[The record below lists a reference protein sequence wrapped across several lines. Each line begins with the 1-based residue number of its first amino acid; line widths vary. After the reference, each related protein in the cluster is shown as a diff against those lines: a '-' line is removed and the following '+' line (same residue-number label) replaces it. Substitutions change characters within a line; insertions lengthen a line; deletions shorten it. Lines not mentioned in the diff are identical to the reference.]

1 MKIGILVTGH
11 IPEGLQ
17 GTHGEYDRM
26 FARFLDGYGFDIQ
39 GWFVVDG
46 QFPDGPE
53 DADGWLITGSRHG
66 AYEAHDW
73 IPPLEALIR
82 DIIASGRPLVGICFG
97 HQIIAQALGGRV
109 EKVARGW
116 SVGRKTYDTDG
127 GPLVL
132 DAWHQDQVVDLPEG
146 ARVLAQSDFC
156 PYAALAYGDRVLT
169 YQAHPEFP
177 AAYTRDLLEHRG
189 PGIVPDDLL
198 AEAWAASGKPTDSPQ
213 VAARI
218 AAFFTRAEVSA

>member
-11 IPEGLQ
+11 IAEALQ
-17 GTHGEYDRM
+17 GAYGEYDAM
-26 FARFLDGYGFDIQ
+26 FARWLSGYGFTFQ

-46 QFPDGPE
+46 QFPAGPE
-53 DADGWLITGSRHG
+53 EADGWLITGSKHG
-66 AYEAHDW
+66 AYEGHDW
-73 IPPLEALIR
+73 IPPLERLIR

-116 SVGRKTYDTDG
+116 SVGRTTYQTEA
-127 GPLVL
+127 GPLTL

-146 ARVLAQSDFC
+146 ARVLAKSDFC
-156 PYAALAYGDRVLT
+156 PYAALAYDDKVLS

-177 AAYTRDLLEHRG
+177 AAYTRDLIEVRG

-198 AEAWAASGKPTDSPQ
+198 RAARAETGQPNDS
-213 VAARI
+213 ARI
-218 AAFFTRAEVSA
+218 AETIVAFFKHARVPA

>member
-11 IPEGLQ
+11 VAEALQ
-17 GTHGEYDRM
+17 DTHGEYDAM
-26 FARFLDGYGFDIQ
+26 FARWLSGHGFEFE

-46 QFPDGPE
+46 QFPRGPE
-53 DADGWLITGSRHG
+53 AADGWLITGSRHG
-66 AYEAHDW
+66 AYEGHDW
-73 IPPLEALIR
+73 IAPLERFIR

-116 SVGRKTYDTDG
+116 SVGRTTYETEAG
-127 GPLVL
+127 SLTL

-146 ARVLAQSDFC
+146 ARVLARNDFC
-156 PYAALAYGDRVLT
+156 PYAALAYGDRVLS

-177 AAYTRDLLEHRG
+177 ADYTRDLLEVRG
-189 PGIVPDDLL
+189 PGVVPDDLL
-198 AEAWAASGKPTDSPQ
+198 R
-213 VAARI
+213 AARAETGRPNDRAKIADDI
-218 AAFFTRAEVSA
+218 AAFFKHARVPA

>member
-11 IPEGLQ
+11 VAEALR
-17 GTHGEYDRM
+17 GTHGEYDTM
-26 FARFLDGYGFDIQ
+26 FARWLDGHGFDFK

-53 DADGWLITGSRHG
+53 AADGWLITGSKHG
-66 AYEAHDW
+66 AYEDHDW
-73 IPPLEALIR
+73 IPPLEQLIR
-82 DIIASGRPLVGICFG
+82 EIIASGRPLVGICFG

-109 EKVARGW
+109 EKVDRGW
-116 SVGRKTYDTDG
+116 SVGRTTYETAD
-127 GPLVL
+127 GPLTL
-132 DAWHQDQVVDLPEG
+132 DAWHQDQVVDLPDG
-146 ARVLAQSDFC
+146 ARVLAESDFC
-156 PYAALAYGDRVLT
+156 PYAALAYGDRVLS

-177 AAYTRDLLEHRG
+177 AAYTRDLLKVRG

-198 AEAWAASGKPTDSPQ
+198 EAAGTQTGKPNDSAR

-218 AAFFTRAEVSA
+218 AQFFKNAKVTA

>member
-11 IPEGLQ
+11 VAEALQ
-17 GTHGEYDRM
+17 GAHGEYDVM
-26 FARFLDGYGFDIQ
+26 FARWLDGFGFHFQ

-46 QFPDGPE
+46 QFPDGPK

-66 AYEAHDW
+66 AYEDHDW
-73 IPPLEALIR
+73 IPPLERLIR
-82 DIIASGRPLVGICFG
+82 DIIAAGKPLVGICFG

-116 SVGRKTYDTDG
+116 SVGRTTYDTDG
-127 GPLVL
+127 GPLTL
-132 DAWHQDQVVDLPEG
+132 DAWHQDQVVDLPED
-146 ARVLAQSDFC
+146 ARILASSDFC
-156 PYAALAYGDRVLT
+156 PHAALAYGDKVLS

-177 AAYTRDLLEHRG
+177 ADYTRDLIEVRG

-198 AEAWAASGKPTDSPQ
+198 ARAADQTCQPNDSARI
-213 VAARI
+213 AARI
-218 AAFFTRAEVSA
+218 AAFFTHAKVPA